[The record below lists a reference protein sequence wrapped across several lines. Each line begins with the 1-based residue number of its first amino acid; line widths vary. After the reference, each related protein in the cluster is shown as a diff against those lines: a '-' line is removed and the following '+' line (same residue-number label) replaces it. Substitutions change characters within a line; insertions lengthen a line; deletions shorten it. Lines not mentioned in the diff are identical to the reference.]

1 MQQWRAL
8 KKKGVRKPDPR
19 KQFLKDLTAF
29 IDELLDKEHKLVLL
43 LDVNEDTVEAGNFK
57 GFIDE
62 NDLIDVYRHLHPDSH
77 PATYLRGNKQLDY
90 VRITQGLLPA
100 VLAAGYLP
108 FHT

>member
-19 KQFLKDLTAF
+19 QYFLKDLTAF
-29 IDELLDKEHKLVLL
+29 MDELLDKDHEL
-43 LDVNEDTVEAGNFK
+43 DTVEAGDFK

-62 NDLIDVYRHLHPDSH
+62 NDLIDVYRHLHLDSH
-77 PATYLRGNKQLDY
+77 LATYLRGNTQLDY
-90 VRITQGLLPA
+90 VLITPGLLPA